1 MRTLDRML
9 LASFLP
15 VLFYSLTFFVLMLQ
29 LVDLFPDLVRY
40 LDLEVP
46 ATEIM
51 RVQLLYTPKAVSFA
65 LPMSLLFAVSFT
77 LGSYY
82 SNNELIAV
90 FGSGRSLYRFVL
102 PLIILGVFF
111 GGFSFYFEERVVID
125 TLEEKGRLSRQIL
138 NANVSFSNTNV
149 TVMGGAGRYVYHADY
164 YNDAT
169 TTLSEVLIVERTD
182 TGAFVRRIDAEWAEW
197 NGGNWQLNR
206 ARVFVLE
213 DEILRETEY
222 TELSDPGLRAEPS
235 GFRRKTRNVDEMRL
249 AELAE
254 WIETLRASGQPFR
267 EALTKYHERYSFALT
282 PFIVILIS
290 SAVGGRFKKN
300 ILLMSLLVSLGVS
313 VVYYVIQMV
322 GGLMAYSGYI
332 SPVVGAWSGFVIFTI
347 TGILLFR
354 FSRT

>member
-9 LASFLP
+9 LSSFLP
-15 VLFYSLTFFVLMLQ
+15 VLFYSLTFFVLMLH

-46 ATEIM
+46 AAEILS
-51 RVQLLYTPKAVSFA
+51 VQLLYTPKAVSFA

-102 PLIILGVFF
+102 PLIVLGIGF
-111 GGFSFYFEERVVID
+111 GAFSFFFEERVVID
-125 TLEEKGRLSRQIL
+125 TLEQKSRLSRQIL

-149 TVMGGAGRYVYHADY
+149 TVIGSSGRYVYHADY

-169 TTLSEVLIVERTD
+169 TTLSELIIVERD
-182 TGAFVRRIDAEWAEW
+182 HDGAFVRRIDAEWAEW
-197 NGGNWQLNR
+197 NGTNWMLNR
-206 ARVFVLE
+206 ARVFAF
-213 DEILRETEY
+213 DGEILNERRFS
-222 TELSDPGLRAEPS
+222 ELNEPTLSAEPS

-249 AELAE
+249 EELSE

-290 SAVGGRFKKN
+290 SAIGGRFKKN

-322 GGLMAYSGYI
+322 SGLMAYSGYI
-332 SPVVGAWSGFVIFTI
+332 SPIVGAWAGFALFTI
-347 TGILLFR
+347 VGVLLFR
-354 FSRT
+354 YSRT